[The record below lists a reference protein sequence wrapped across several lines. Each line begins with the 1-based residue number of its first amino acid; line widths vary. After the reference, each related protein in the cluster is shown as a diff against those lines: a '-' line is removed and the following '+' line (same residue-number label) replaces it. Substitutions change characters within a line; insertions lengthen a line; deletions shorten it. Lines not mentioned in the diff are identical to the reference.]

1 MYVGCLNLMFIF
13 VSFLNVVDIFKSKVQ
28 MINKMTVMTCEVVT
42 FTMEGNVDLS
52 CKIIIIFSLIWTGNP
67 EFDWIDCP
75 KRHNFDPAHQYQ
87 HETFSLIYYT
97 PPESFLRCCYNNI
110 LLLIGTILFHVK
122 NIEIR
127 RCNFKYAIYYL
138 LILNKMG
145 VGGQIMLYWI
155 GFMQIIVHIN
165 SQNNGW
171 LYGTPEM
178 FHQNV
183 YQR

>member
-1 MYVGCLNLMFIF
+1 M
-13 VSFLNVVDIFKSKVQ
+13 
-28 MINKMTVMTCEVVT
+28 
-42 FTMEGNVDLS
+42 DLS
-52 CKIIIIFSLIWTGNP
+52 YKIIIKFCLIWTGSP

-75 KRHNFDPAHQYQ
+75 KRHNVDPAHQYQ
-87 HETFSLIYYT
+87 HETFPLIYYT
-97 PPESFLRCCYNNI
+97 PPESFLRCSYNNI
-110 LLLIGTILFHVK
+110 LLLIETILFHVK

-145 VGGQIMLYWI
+145 DVGQIMLVWV
-155 GFMQIIVHIN
+155 GFMQIMVHN
-165 SQNNGW
+165 SQHNGW
-171 LYGTPEM
+171 LHVSPQM